1 MATAFAAARPARRT
15 ADLLILLLGAAV
27 FLNYVDRGAIAVAAP
42 VMKDELG
49 LSATDFGLAV
59 SAFFWVYA
67 PVQLFAG
74 WLCDRFSVYKLMSA
88 GILLW
93 AASTLL
99 MGFVG
104 GLASLLVLRIMLG
117 VGESIAFPGSSKI
130 IARHVPAER
139 RGIANAGVAI
149 GLALGPAIGT
159 LAGGLIVASWGW
171 RVMFILF
178 GLATLFW
185 LIPWR
190 PLVRSLPAQAS
201 DFDERRVQA
210 RVLLRQWPLWSISI
224 VHSLGNYCFYFLLAW
239 LPLYLT
245 RERGFSI
252 TEMTLLAS
260 LGYAVQGACA
270 FAYGHFSDWWTRS
283 GRSEAACR
291 RWMMVASQALTGIA
305 ILALAFA
312 EDAVTIAILLCLAGA
327 ATAAL
332 SINLYAIAQMFAGP
346 RASGSWVGIQ
356 NAVGNLSGIVGP
368 VITGVIVDRAGYGSA
383 FVLTAAIA
391 FAGALWW
398 AFVLPEIRAVDWDK
412 AEANLPRGSS
422 RGLSRS
428 ESQ

>member
-139 RGIANAGVAI
+139 RGVAMP
-149 GLALGPAIGT
+149 GWPSAL
-159 LAGGLIVASWGW
+159 
-171 RVMFILF
+171 R
-178 GLATLFW
+178 
-185 LIPWR
+185 
-190 PLVRSLPAQAS
+190 
-201 DFDERRVQA
+201 
-210 RVLLRQWPLWSISI
+210 
-224 VHSLGNYCFYFLLAW
+224 
-239 LPLYLT
+239 
-245 RERGFSI
+245 
-252 TEMTLLAS
+252 
-260 LGYAVQGACA
+260 
-270 FAYGHFSDWWTRS
+270 
-283 GRSEAACR
+283 
-291 RWMMVASQALTGIA
+291 
-305 ILALAFA
+305 
-312 EDAVTIAILLCLAGA
+312 
-327 ATAAL
+327 
-332 SINLYAIAQMFAGP
+332 
-346 RASGSWVGIQ
+346 
-356 NAVGNLSGIVGP
+356 
-368 VITGVIVDRAGYGSA
+368 
-383 FVLTAAIA
+383 
-391 FAGALWW
+391 
-398 AFVLPEIRAVDWDK
+398 
-412 AEANLPRGSS
+412 
-422 RGLSRS
+422 
-428 ESQ
+428 